1 MFEALS
7 NKDCCGCQA
16 CIEICPKNCLKF
28 EINEEGFG
36 YPIVIDE
43 KKCIQCDLCNK
54 ICPVKNNNEKPKLF
68 TKAYYGF
75 TMNKNDILKS
85 SSGGLFAV
93 IAKEYQKKGY
103 YICGATYAND
113 FKVKHQFVAPDENVE
128 NLFSSKYAQSDVTNT
143 FAETKRLLN
152 QHKSVLYSGLPCQI
166 AALKSYLQ
174 STYDGLITIDL
185 LCYGVQSPKVWDYYL
200 KSYHKGKHP
209 KSISMRS
216 KHYSWKRYAME
227 IEFSD
232 GTKYIKPKN
241 SDPYLR
247 CYSKGLFVRPSCY
260 NCHFKGFPR
269 VSDLTLGDFWEV
281 NELYPNIQSDKGV
294 SIIIPNNE
302 RGEDILKNIESS
314 IWYDEIDVKRLKEM
328 NIQYLKPCNENPNR
342 HAFFVGVSKRERFEI
357 LAKKYAKNSRIKQ
370 VTYGVKKFL
379 YRSGLWENMKPF
391 WNLCKNIVSPK
402 SKRR

>member
-302 RGEDILKNIESS
+302 RGEDILKNIESIS
-314 IWYDEIDVKRLKEM
+314 TIGM
-328 NIQYLKPCNENPNR
+328 N
-342 HAFFVGVSKRERFEI
+342 
-357 LAKKYAKNSRIKQ
+357 
-370 VTYGVKKFL
+370 
-379 YRSGLWENMKPF
+379 YRCSFIRN
-391 WNLCKNIVSPK
+391 C
-402 SKRR
+402 